1 MLQTAAA
8 GEQVED
14 CAAGESALPRAR
26 YCAGLWRIG
35 SHQSS
40 SCPRLCVGLQ
50 RDKNTE
56 LDCVELG
63 TWLTD
68 WPAD

>member
-8 GEQVED
+8 GEQLED
-14 CAAGESALPRAR
+14 SAAAEMPRAR

-35 SHQSS
+35 RLESPSH
-40 SCPRLCVGLQ
+40 PLLCVGLQ
-50 RDKNTE
+50 RDKNIE

-63 TWLTD
+63 MTVWLTD
-68 WPAD
+68 